1 MIFDNKQNM
10 GSVLSIQKEEIKI
23 ICKDEELKEKTEN
36 VLEALKENVSSNN
49 WSKKDYLTFLKH
61 LYKLDTDTF
70 NEAYSEIITLLNLP
84 LEELEKRLRYL
95 DTKLELQLFITERCT
110 VPVVQ
115 ISPLTG
121 RQVTTQKVT
130 FKPHEFEPTDII
142 YLFKKLN
149 SKINSHN
156 HIIIDTCKEKI
167 LKDKSFEE
175 QELEIK
181 MLLDLFISKDT
192 EMHSMIEDKYLS
204 WINSLPKEDSIYEYL
219 LKKLPYIISQ
229 NERELR
235 IKLINY
241 KKKETDDY
249 KCNQYTN
256 FLNQKALYEKKSR
269 NKDYWRNH

>member
-1 MIFDNKQNM
+1 
-10 GSVLSIQKEEIKI
+10 
-23 ICKDEELKEKTEN
+23 
-36 VLEALKENVSSNN
+36 
-49 WSKKDYLTFLKH
+49 
-61 LYKLDTDTF
+61 
-70 NEAYSEIITLLNLP
+70 
-84 LEELEKRLRYL
+84 
-95 DTKLELQLFITERCT
+95 
-110 VPVVQ
+110 
-115 ISPLTG
+115 
-121 RQVTTQKVT
+121 
-130 FKPHEFEPTDII
+130 
-142 YLFKKLN
+142 
-149 SKINSHN
+149 
-156 HIIIDTCKEKI
+156 
-167 LKDKSFEE
+167 
-175 QELEIK
+175 